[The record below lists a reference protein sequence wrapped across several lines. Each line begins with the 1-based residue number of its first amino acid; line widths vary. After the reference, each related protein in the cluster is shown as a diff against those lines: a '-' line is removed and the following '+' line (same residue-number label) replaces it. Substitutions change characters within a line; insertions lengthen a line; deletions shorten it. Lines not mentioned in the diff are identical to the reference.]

1 MRLVDAARQHM
12 QLTTLTCAQADH
24 FVEHGYVLI
33 PDCLHP
39 ELARRWTERACR
51 RLGYDA
57 EDPATWREE
66 IVWMDRCTTAPV
78 REISPRGWGALCDV
92 VGGEERIDPR
102 VYEIESRHFTTIDS
116 FEWSDAF
123 IVNFRR
129 GADQR
134 WQAPSAAVGGWH
146 KDGSYFRH
154 FLDSREQ
161 ALLVVLLWSD
171 VAPRGGGTF
180 IAPDSVPV
188 VARYLAQRPWGAG
201 PGDFGDLVHECR
213 EFMELTGPCGTLA
226 VLHPYMLHASSHNH
240 SGRPRFMSNPPLVL
254 REPLR
259 LHRSDPGTYSL
270 LERATLH
277 ALGVDRY
284 DFRPTAPRESHWQI
298 RRAG

>member
-1 MRLVDAARQHM
+1 MRLVDTALQDTH
-12 QLTTLTCAQADH
+12 LTTLGRAQADH
-24 FVEHGYVLI
+24 FVEHGYVVI
-33 PDCLHP
+33 PDCLDT

-51 RLGYDA
+51 RLGYDPG
-57 EDPATWREE
+57 DSSTWREE
-66 IVWMDRCTTAPV
+66 IVWMDRHTTAPV

-134 WQAPSAAVGGWH
+134 WQAPSAAVRGWH

-188 VARYLAQRPWGAG
+188 VARYLAQRPQGAG
-201 PGDFGDLVHECR
+201 PGEFGDLVHECR

-226 VLHPYMLHASSHNH
+226 ILHPFMLHASSHNH
-240 SGRPRFMSNPPLVL
+240 SGRPRFMSNPPIVL
-254 REPLR
+254 REPMQLQ
-259 LHRSDPGTYSL
+259 RSDPGTYSL

-284 DFRPTAPRESHWQI
+284 DFQPTAPRESYWQV

>member
-1 MRLVDAARQHM
+1 M
-12 QLTTLTCAQADH
+12 QFSTLTRAQADH
-24 FVEHGYVLI
+24 FVAHGYVVI
-33 PDCLHP
+33 PDCLDP

-51 RLGYDA
+51 RLGYDPG
-57 EDPATWREE
+57 DPATWREE
-66 IVWMDRCTTAPV
+66 IVWMDRHSTAPV
-78 REISPRGWGALCDV
+78 RKLSARGWGALCDV

-116 FEWSDAF
+116 FAWSDAF

-129 GADQR
+129 GADQG

-188 VARYLAQRPWGAG
+188 VARYLAQRPQGAG
-201 PGDFGDLVHECR
+201 PGEFGDLVHECR

-226 VLHPYMLHASSHNH
+226 ILPPGARHPP
-240 SGRPRFMSNPPLVL
+240 RPRC
-254 REPLR
+254 RPLR
-259 LHRSDPGTYSL
+259 LPSHRPARVLLAGPPGRLACAAQEARWGHCSTTVEEIRTVPISSGVGEVGR
-270 LERATLH
+270 ERPL
-277 ALGVDRY
+277 
-284 DFRPTAPRESHWQI
+284 
-298 RRAG
+298 RRRIW